1 AFFDGLEVLFLRV
14 FCDTACA
21 RNCHAPVRCF
31 SRNPRE
37 RVKAADRFSSE
48 CAQYSTFSAKIN
60 DLAVF
65 RPVFGRCPAI
75 RVKRGAILCRQ
86 SPLPGLEEKSFSNL
100 PSWPSKSFASD
111 GESFF
116 WVMFGHAFAYSAFT
130 SSHFSSP
137 GSVSGLIA
145 SAGHSGSH
153 TPQ

>member
-31 SRNPRE
+31 SRKPSR

-65 RPVFGRCPAI
+65 RPVFGRYPAI

-86 SPLPGLEEKSFSNL
+86 SPAPGLGEKYFSNL
-100 PSWPSKSFASD
+100 PSWPSKSFASAGD
-111 GESFF
+111 SFF
-116 WVMFGHAFAYSAFT
+116 WGMFVKDFAYSSF
-130 SSHFSSP
+130 
-137 GSVSGLIA
+137 
-145 SAGHSGSH
+145 
-153 TPQ
+153 